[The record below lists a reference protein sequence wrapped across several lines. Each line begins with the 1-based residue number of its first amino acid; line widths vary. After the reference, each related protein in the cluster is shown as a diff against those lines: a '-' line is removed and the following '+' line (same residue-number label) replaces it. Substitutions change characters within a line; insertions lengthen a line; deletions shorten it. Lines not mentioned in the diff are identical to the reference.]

1 MKKSFAS
8 LGLVCVAAGSALAL
22 AACLV
27 DLANLSGGTRD
38 GGAPGGGGGSSGS
51 TTAASTSGDGSTTGA
66 GGATSSATAS
76 SAASGG
82 GTGGT
87 IISGCPG
94 AVLDCGGCAC
104 PGGGCPAVPLATGND
119 ATGPR
124 GIATSS
130 DGVFWSDTNDGRI
143 MGILA
148 QSTTPQVIM
157 KASSPT
163 ALAVAAGRL
172 VYTAQDG
179 LWTCL
184 LANCST
190 TKAHLASPI
199 APGSVQSVAFDGQL
213 VYWADRGDDTN
224 MGNGKVW
231 SCDPVAGCV
240 SLHQIAGQQL
250 NAQGVFL
257 TADSVF
263 WVAQGNGNAN
273 GSIHK
278 APRTGAG
285 LTDLAAGLVLP
296 QGLVADA
303 TYVYWTQAT
312 VAGALLRCD
321 HTLGYCSSPVNVA
334 PAAGTLGLPSDL
346 VLSSGRIYWN
356 ENTKGIISSCPL
368 PACGAAEMPLIHASG
383 RQGISRLAVGSSC
396 LFWTDSVSGG
406 SVDKVGR

>member
-1 MKKSFAS
+1 MKPFTPLVLAFA
-8 LGLVCVAAGSALAL
+8 AASSALAL

-27 DLANLSGGTRD
+27 DLANLSGGTPD
-38 GGAPGGGGGSSGS
+38 GGAPGGGGNGGS
-51 TTAASTSGDGSTTGA
+51 TTAATTSGDAATTGG
-66 GGATSSATAS
+66 GGATSSATTS
-76 SAASGG
+76 SATSGG

-87 IISGCPG
+87 IISVCPG

-104 PGGGCPAVPLATGND
+104 PAGGCPAVPLATGND

-130 DGVFWSDTNDGRI
+130 DGVFWSDTTDGRI

-148 QSTTPQVIM
+148 QGGAPQVIV
-157 KASSPT
+157 KATSPT
-163 ALAVAAGRL
+163 ALAVAAGRI

-184 LANCST
+184 LANCFT

-199 APGSVQSVAFDGQL
+199 APGSVQSVAYDGQL
-213 VYWADRGDDTN
+213 VYWADRGDDPN

-231 SCDPVAGCV
+231 SCDPAAGCV
-240 SLHQIAGQQL
+240 ALHQIAGQQL

-257 TADSVF
+257 TADAVF

-285 LTDLAAGLVLP
+285 LTDLAAALVLP
-296 QGLVADA
+296 MGLAADA

-321 HTLGYCSSPVNVA
+321 HTLGYCDKPVNVA

-346 VLSSGRIYWN
+346 VISSGRLYWN

-368 PACGAAEMPLIHASG
+368 PACAAAEMPLVHASG
-383 RQGISRLAVGSSC
+383 RQGINRLAVGSTC
-396 LFWTDSVSGG
+396 LFWTDGVNGG
-406 SVDKVGR
+406 TVDKVGR